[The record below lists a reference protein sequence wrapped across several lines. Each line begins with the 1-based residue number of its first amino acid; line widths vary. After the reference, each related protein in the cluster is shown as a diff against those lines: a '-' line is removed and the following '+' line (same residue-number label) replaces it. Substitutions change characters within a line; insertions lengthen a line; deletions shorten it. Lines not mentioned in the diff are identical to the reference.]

1 MALIATVG
9 AADANSYV
17 TAVEFATYLLSRPFV
32 PTSVTAASIASREAA
47 LIMATR
53 MMDAKQCFTGAAASA
68 TQSLQWPRSGMLS
81 ATGFALG
88 SDVLPVQLKD
98 SICEVAIAMLVSDI
112 LADNDVSV
120 QGITSISAGPVSLS
134 FKDTIEA
141 RGLPATALALL
152 PSSWKCENTVDENDA
167 TSFLFEV
174 YNGEE
179 A

>member
-17 TAVEFATYLLSRPFV
+17 TAAEFATYLTTRPFV
-32 PTSVTAASIASREAA
+32 PASVTAASTTSRESA

-53 MMDAKQCFTGAAASA
+53 MMDAKQCFTGAAASS
-68 TQSLQWPRSGMLS
+68 TQSLQWPRTSMLS
-81 ATGFALG
+81 ATGYALA
-88 SDVLPVQLKD
+88 SDVLPPQLKD
-98 SICEVAIAMLVSDI
+98 AICEIAIAMLVSDI
-112 LADNDVSV
+112 LADNDVAV

-152 PSSWKCENTVDENDA
+152 PSSWKCEDKVDENSSS
-167 TSFLFEV
+167 SFLFEV
-174 YNGEE
+174 YHGQES
-179 A
+179 